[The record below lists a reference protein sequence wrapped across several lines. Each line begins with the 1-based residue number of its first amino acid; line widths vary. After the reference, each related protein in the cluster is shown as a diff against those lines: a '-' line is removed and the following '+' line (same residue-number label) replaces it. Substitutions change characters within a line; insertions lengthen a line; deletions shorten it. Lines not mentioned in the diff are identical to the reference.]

1 VALGRPGGADA
12 SAAPSRLRPKIAV
25 IGAGPTGLEVARAL
39 TELGLDVLVYEAG
52 ATVGAA
58 FARFAHVQ
66 LFTPWRMNVAEG
78 ALADLAAAGVP
89 CAIDRDLCPTA
100 GEFVRDYLGALAR
113 HPRIAPTLRL
123 EHRLLAAGRE
133 RALRI
138 DHPRMPQR
146 AESQFR
152 LLLQDARGHERIAHA
167 DVLVDCTGITQRAAW
182 VGRGGIPAP
191 GETELRA
198 AGRIEG
204 WLPDIEGDARERL
217 RGRRILL
224 VGAGYS
230 AATAAVMLAELV
242 RESPTTRVE
251 WVVRHSDPDPIA
263 VVDEDSLSGRAEL
276 TRRANEAA
284 RDGGPIRLHRENWVE
299 RIASARDG
307 VLDVTLSGGARMV
320 FDDLLAMVGYA
331 PDFTTLDGLQV
342 HLDYATRGPRKLAQL
357 LRQEDQAGPKR
368 PVAHARAPTPP
379 GPEVLMHPEPDLFVL
394 GHKSFGNRS
403 DYFFQSGY
411 LQARMLAD
419 LLRWRVI
426 G

>member
-1 VALGRPGGADA
+1 MAELPPPFAGDV
-12 SAAPSRLRPKIAV
+12 AAPTRLRPKVAI
-25 IGAGPTGLEVARAL
+25 IGAGPAGLEVARVL
-39 TELGLDVLVYEAG
+39 TGLGLEVLVYEAG
-52 ATVGAA
+52 TQVGGG
-58 FARFAHVQ
+58 FARFSHVR

-78 ALADLAAAGVP
+78 ALQDLAEGGVP
-89 CAIDRDLCPTA
+89 CPVDWDERPTVGA
-100 GEFVRDYLGALAR
+100 FVERYLGALGR

-123 EHRLLAAGRE
+123 EHRLLAAGRD

-146 AESQFR
+146 ADSQFR
-152 LLLQDARGHERIAHA
+152 LLLQDGRGRERIARA

-191 GETELRA
+191 GETALRA

-204 WLPDIEGDARERL
+204 WLPDLAGEARERF
-217 RGRRILL
+217 RGKRILL

-230 AATAAVMLAELV
+230 AATAAVELAELV
-242 RESPTTRVE
+242 RETPTTRVE
-251 WVVRHSDPDPIA
+251 WVVRHEATDPIEA
-263 VVDEDSLSGRAEL
+263 IPDDPLPERAAL
-276 TRRANEAA
+276 TRLANAA
-284 RDGGPIRLHRENWVE
+284 VAPGGPIRLHRENWVE
-299 RIASARDG
+299 RMTSARDG

-320 FDDLLAMVGYA
+320 FDELLAMVGFA
-331 PDFTTLDGLQV
+331 PDFTPLDGLQV

-357 LRQEDQAGPKR
+357 LRQEDQAGPRR
-368 PVAHARAPTPP
+368 PVAAARAPTPP

-411 LQARMLAD
+411 LQARLLAEVM
-419 LLRWRVI
+419 RWRTL
-426 G
+426 